1 MVFGHFHQKMHFF
14 FYKNIHTLFFS
25 PIDVA
30 MDGKVLLVLNVSDI
44 QDVNMVLAMSLI
56 LAIVKKAGVA
66 FFATKI

>member
-1 MVFGHFHQKMHFF
+1 MYCFF
-14 FYKNIHTLFFS
+14 FIFV
-25 PIDVA
+25 DVA

>member
-1 MVFGHFHQKMHFF
+1 MHF
-14 FYKNIHTLFFS
+14 FYKNIFF